1 MFVKKSE
8 NGGVVDP
15 KINLA
20 GRRPNDG
27 TKPTNRDLRARE
39 LLMLLRKIRPHVA
52 DAIMSA
58 AAIMKNETAADQN
71 KLKAATILLDNYR
84 KLTLDL
90 YDGDDPE
97 SEGTEVQAQNTNTFS
112 LKMING
118 DKPEE

>member
-20 GRRPNDG
+20 GRKPNDG
-27 TKPTNRDLRARE
+27 SKLTNRDLRSRE

-58 AAIMKNETAADQN
+58 ALIMKNETAADQN

-97 SEGTEVQAQNTNTFS
+97 SEGEEVQKQNPNTFS
-112 LKMING
+112 LKMITG

>member
-20 GRRPNDG
+20 GRKPNDG
-27 TKPTNRDLRARE
+27 SKLTNRDLRSRE

-58 AAIMKNETAADQN
+58 ALIMKNESAADQN

-97 SEGTEVQAQNTNTFS
+97 GEGEEVQKQNPNTFS
-112 LKMING
+112 LKMITG
-118 DKPEE
+118 DKEST